1 MNLFACV
8 VQTVMHKKSTQKK
21 LKHYAEK
28 GNNNYY
34 YCYFCTVIPVS
45 NSMQEVFV
53 KIGKL

>member
-1 MNLFACV
+1 MNSVACV

-28 GNNNYY
+28 GNNY

-45 NSMQEVFV
+45 NSMQEIFV

>member
-8 VQTVMHKKSTQKK
+8 VQTVKHKKSIQKK

-28 GNNNYY
+28 GNNYY
-34 YCYFCTVIPVS
+34 YFCTVIPVS

>member
-8 VQTVMHKKSTQKK
+8 VQTVKHKKSTQKK

-28 GNNNYY
+28 GNNY